1 MIEYAC
7 LCISVGILI
16 EVYNRSD
23 KMKAQDL
30 ARITQ
35 IDELKGLV
43 DLLEK
48 EPLSYPVVA
57 IFGTVGS
64 NSAVETTRSGTLCV
78 FSEETATV
86 CYKREKNC
94 NTDSSREEY
103 KNVMLY
109 RKEVP
114 WYLDDGT
121 GRVYVTGAQFAK
133 GFYDTLKRYIFTEPV
148 TEHFERFFSFKDV
161 QFVPNN
167 CCEHVLEIGKPLT
180 IIGKAER
187 DKNGAPTIGR
197 VYQVFNGPSI
207 NKIDELASDLK
218 SISECCE
225 MLSLLLTGIGVSI
238 VAVSF
243 LHNHLEFSK

>member
-1 MIEYAC
+1 MIEYAV
-7 LCISVGILI
+7 LSIGVG
-16 EVYNRSD
+16 
-23 KMKAQDL
+23 MKAQYL

-35 IDELKGLV
+35 IDELKKLG
-43 DLLEK
+43 DFLEN
-48 EPLSYPVVA
+48 EPLCNPVVV

-114 WYLDDGT
+114 WYLV
-121 GRVYVTGAQFAK
+121 RSYHNSSQC
-133 GFYDTLKRYIFTEPV
+133 
-148 TEHFERFFSFKDV
+148 HKDLAREK
-161 QFVPNN
+161 FVPNN
-167 CCEHVLEIGKPLT
+167 CCEHVLELGKPLT

-197 VYQVFNGPSI
+197 VYQVFNGRSI
-207 NKIDELASDLK
+207 NKVDELASDLK
-218 SISECCE
+218 SISECCD

-238 VAVSF
+238 LAVSF

>member
-1 MIEYAC
+1 M
-7 LCISVGILI
+7 
-16 EVYNRSD
+16 
-23 KMKAQDL
+23 DL
-30 ARITQ
+30 SKFSG
-35 IDELKGLV
+35 DF
-43 DLLEK
+43 LEN
-48 EPLSYPVVA
+48 EPLCNPVVV

-114 WYLDDGT
+114 WYL
-121 GRVYVTGAQFAK
+121 
-133 GFYDTLKRYIFTEPV
+133 
-148 TEHFERFFSFKDV
+148 
-161 QFVPNN
+161 FVPNN
-167 CCEHVLEIGKPLT
+167 CCEHVLELGKPLT

-197 VYQVFNGPSI
+197 VYQVFNGRSI
-207 NKIDELASDLK
+207 NKVDELASDLK
-218 SISECCE
+218 SISECCD

-238 VAVSF
+238 LAVSF